1 MIKLDLKPLC
11 QKVADKLGI
20 EPLDIRFEEMLDD
33 SRLYIKE
40 QYVAINKKFENN
52 YVECAKA
59 IAHEYRHVFQIF
71 YANMFND
78 DRAKRWIAELSTLV
92 NTSNMDKVGS
102 NYISQELELDA
113 FSFTKHYLDKYESI
127 KIKNNI
133 SGYDKIIDKYIK
145 VNKTIM

>member
-1 MIKLDLKPLC
+1 
-11 QKVADKLGI
+11 
-20 EPLDIRFEEMLDD
+20 
-33 SRLYIKE
+33 
-40 QYVAINKKFENN
+40 
-52 YVECAKA
+52 
-59 IAHEYRHVFQIF
+59 
-71 YANMFND
+71 MFND